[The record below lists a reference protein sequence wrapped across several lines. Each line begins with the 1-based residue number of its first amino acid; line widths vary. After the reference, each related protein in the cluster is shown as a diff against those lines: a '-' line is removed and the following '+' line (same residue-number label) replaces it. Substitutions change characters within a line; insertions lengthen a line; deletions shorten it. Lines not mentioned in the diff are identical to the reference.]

1 MKSIEEIA
9 LSVAYKCF
17 SDYADDRVTT
27 LTFMTGKDE
36 VLKFA
41 QKFLAAWLE
50 QQEPVGEVTHYA
62 YDQGILYRDC
72 EPGALLFLAPPPAK
86 SELDSEYTRG
96 RNDGYE
102 AAMLFVRQQSQEPVA
117 WYDKHGMIT
126 HDVFEGVTPLFLAP
140 PPAIPEGARKVFIC
154 TSCEGVYS
162 DEPVTKCDCMPA
174 VQEFD
179 EGYIVML
186 KAAQGEKE

>member
-50 QQEPVGEVTHYA
+50 QQEPVGEVTHHA
-62 YDQGILYRDC
+62 YDQGILFRDC
-72 EPGALLFLAPPPAK
+72 EPGALLFLAPSPAK

-140 PPAIPEGARKVFIC
+140 SPAIPEGYVLVPKEPSEEMCAEGCLKVGALYGHHGARSMYQAMI
-154 TSCEGVYS
+154 
-162 DEPVTKCDCMPA
+162 A
-174 VQEFD
+174 
-179 EGYIVML
+179 
-186 KAAQGEKE
+186 AAQGEQE